1 MFLHLCMTMLEFF
14 ILRYTTTKINLLC
27 FKSYLA
33 DGENGDDDEL
43 LKDATDP
50 HK

>member
-1 MFLHLCMTMLEFF
+1 MFLHLCTHFV
-14 ILRYTTTKINLLC
+14 LRYTTTKINLLC